1 MQVARRIKH
10 MTLVLI
16 YIRETIKLKVKV
28 DRERPIIILKQFL
41 IEKNEKKR
49 RTKKTQTL
57 LFGWVNCH
65 GDYSW
70 ISQIKLASETVMKQ
84 ILRDDLRECQ
94 KWEW

>member
-1 MQVARRIKH
+1 

-16 YIRETIKLKVKV
+16 YIRETIKLEVKV

-41 IEKNEKKR
+41 ILKKRKKER

-70 ISQIKLASETVMKQ
+70 ISQMKLASETVIKQ